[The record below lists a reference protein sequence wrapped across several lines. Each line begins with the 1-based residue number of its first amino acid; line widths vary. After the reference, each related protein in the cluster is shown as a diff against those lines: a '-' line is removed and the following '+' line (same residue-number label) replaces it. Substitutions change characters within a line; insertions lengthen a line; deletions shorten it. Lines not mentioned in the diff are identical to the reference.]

1 MIVVLW
7 HNHDVNLN
15 VISWLIYLNYNGW
28 RIFSEWRKER
38 DGECGM
44 NEEELLQ
51 RAAEERETIVLR
63 YKKGRQEG
71 AEIDPWED
79 PAFEIYHVLDRYGF
93 IQ

>member
-1 MIVVLW
+1 
-7 HNHDVNLN
+7 
-15 VISWLIYLNYNGW
+15 
-28 RIFSEWRKER
+28 
-38 DGECGM
+38 M

-63 YKKGRQEG
+63 YRKGRQEG